1 MKIIR
6 YFVPVF
12 FILISGCASKE
23 QKNKDPKSVDF
34 FSIEETRQ
42 LTFAGQ
48 NNRPRFNDIGDKIV
62 FYSSER
68 PEHKG
73 SQIYEFD
80 IRKNT
85 LRRITYSDGDAFD
98 PDYINNREILYSST
112 TDEIKEKL
120 LQPANL
126 EKKDSELYLS
136 DTYGT
141 QILRTTYRSGY
152 DAEGIFYQNLGKHSI
167 IYTSYFDGRSG
178 IFALELPKMS
188 VKLIAARMEMSY
200 ESPTLSPERDSL
212 AWIQTDL
219 KTKSKFLVLYDLK
232 TKKTQIL
239 KSGEGDYADLSF
251 APSTPNRLFYSI
263 IRDPT
268 KPRHIETL
276 SLATGCTQTV
286 FKGIDPLMTPAIS
299 SFNPEKIAFVR
310 DFQGSRQI
318 YITRLPTELGP
329 CLPEPQAATI
339 KE

>member
-1 MKIIR
+1 MNVLK
-6 YFVPVF
+6 YFAPLF
-12 FILISGCASKE
+12 LIFVIGCSSKTT
-23 QKNKDPKSVDF
+23 KNKEMTSIDF
-34 FSIEETRQ
+34 FSLEETRQ

-73 SQIYEFD
+73 AQIYEFD

-85 LRRITYSDGDAFD
+85 MRRITYSDGDAFD

-136 DTYGT
+136 DVYGT

-188 VKLIAARMEMSY
+188 VKLIAARTEMSY
-200 ESPTLSPERDSL
+200 ESPTLSPDRDSL

-219 KTKSKFLVLYDLK
+219 KAKQKFLVLYDLK
-232 TKKTQIL
+232 TKQTQIL
-239 KSGEGDYADLSF
+239 KSGDGDYADLSF
-251 APSTPNRLFYSI
+251 APSNPARLFYSI
-263 IRDPT
+263 VRDPT

-276 SLATGCTQTV
+276 NLSTNCTQIV
-286 FKGIDPLMTPAIS
+286 FKGVDPLLAPTIS
-299 SFNPEKIAFVR
+299 SFNPEKISFVR

-318 YITRLPTELGP
+318 YITRLPNDLGP
-329 CLPEPQAATI
+329 CLPEPQADTI